1 MILIGITGI
10 IGSGKTLALNFFREK
25 KITVFSADEE
35 VKKILEKKIVKD
47 KIYKKF
53 PSAFLRKKIDKN
65 KLALIVFSDKK
76 KLNFL
81 EKIIHPLV
89 KQKKRNFLNK
99 NKKKK
104 IIVMEI
110 PIIFEKKSKKNY
122 DCIILMNTNKKIQHQ
137 RVMKRK
143 NMTPQLLKKIMAN
156 QIANKKKKY
165 ADYIINNNGTKNKT
179 RKILK
184 KILNEIISTAKYTTF
199 SDLSTEK

>member
-10 IGSGKTLALNFFREK
+10 IGSGKTLALNFFRQK
-25 KITVFSADEE
+25 KIIVFSADEE
-35 VKKILEKKIVKD
+35 VKKILKKKIVKD

-53 PSAFLRKKIDKN
+53 PSAFSRKKIDKN

-122 DCIILMNTNKKIQHQ
+122 DCIILMNTNKKVQRQ

-143 NMTPQLLKKIMAN
+143 NMTSQLLKKIMAN

-165 ADYIINNNGTKNKT
+165 ADYIINNNGTKDKT
-179 RKILK
+179 KKILK
-184 KILNEIISTAKYTTF
+184 EILNKIISTA
-199 SDLSTEK
+199 L

>member
-1 MILIGITGI
+1 MILIGLTGI
-10 IGSGKTLALNFFREK
+10 IGSGKTLALNFFKSK

-47 KIYKKF
+47 RIYKKF
-53 PSAFLRKKIDKN
+53 PSVFSKKKINKN
-65 KLALIVFSDKK
+65 KLALIVFSEKK
-76 KLNFL
+76 KLNSL

-89 KQKKRNFLNK
+89 KQKKKNFLNK
-99 NKKKK
+99 NKNKK

-110 PIIFEKKSKKNY
+110 PIIFEKKNKKNY
-122 DCIILMNTNKKIQHQ
+122 DSIILMNISKKVQRQ

-143 NMTPQLLKKIMAN
+143 NMTPELLKKIMSN
-156 QIANKKKKY
+156 QISNKKKKY

-184 KILNEIISTAKYTTF
+184 EILNRIISTA
-199 SDLSTEK
+199 L

>member
-1 MILIGITGI
+1 MILIGLTGT
-10 IGSGKTLALNFFREK
+10 IGSGKTLALNFFRSK

-47 KIYKKF
+47 RIYKKF
-53 PSAFLRKKIDKN
+53 PSAFSRKEINKN

-76 KLNFL
+76 KLNYL

-89 KQKKRNFLNK
+89 RQKKKKFLNK
-99 NKKKK
+99 NKNKK

-122 DCIILMNTNKKIQHQ
+122 DCVILMNTNKKVQQQ

-143 NMTPQLLKKIMAN
+143 NMTSQLLKKIMAN

-165 ADYIINNNGTKNKT
+165 ADYIINNNGTRNKT
-179 RKILK
+179 KKILK
-184 KILNEIISTAKYTTF
+184 EILNRIITTA
-199 SDLSTEK
+199 L

>member
-35 VKKILEKKIVKD
+35 VKKILKKKIVKD

-76 KLNFL
+76 KLNLL

-184 KILNEIISTAKYTTF
+184 EILNRIISTA
-199 SDLSTEK
+199 L

>member
-89 KQKKRNFLNK
+89 KQKKKNFLNK

-156 QIANKKKKY
+156 QIANKKKNMQ
-165 ADYIINNNGTKNKT
+165 II
-179 RKILK
+179 
-184 KILNEIISTAKYTTF
+184 
-199 SDLSTEK
+199 

>member
-10 IGSGKTLALNFFREK
+10 IGSGKTLALNFFKAK

-35 VKKILEKKIVKD
+35 VKKILKKKIVKD

-122 DCIILMNTNKKIQHQ
+122 DCIILMNTNKKVQRQ

-143 NMTPQLLKKIMAN
+143 NMTSQLLKKIMAN

-184 KILNEIISTAKYTTF
+184 EILNRIISTA
-199 SDLSTEK
+199 L

>member
-35 VKKILEKKIVKD
+35 VKKILKKKIVKD

-89 KQKKRNFLNK
+89 KQKKKNFLNK
-99 NKKKK
+99 NKNKK
-104 IIVMEI
+104 IIIMEI
-110 PIIFEKKSKKNY
+110 PIIFEKKNKKNY
-122 DCIILMNTNKKIQHQ
+122 DSIILMNISKKVQRQ

-143 NMTPQLLKKIMAN
+143 NMTPELLKKIMSN
-156 QIANKKKKY
+156 QISNKKKKY

-179 RKILK
+179 RENLK
-184 KILNEIISTAKYTTF
+184 KILNEIISTA
-199 SDLSTEK
+199 L

>member
-1 MILIGITGI
+1 MILIGLTGI
-10 IGSGKTLALNFFREK
+10 IGSGKTLALNFFKSK

-47 KIYKKF
+47 RIYKKF
-53 PSAFLRKKIDKN
+53 PSVFSKKKINKN

-76 KLNFL
+76 KLNYL

-143 NMTPQLLKKIMAN
+143 NMTSQLLKKIMVN
-156 QIANKKKKY
+156 QIADKKKKY

-184 KILNEIISTAKYTTF
+184 EILNRIISTA
-199 SDLSTEK
+199 L